1 MFIKLVEDKGM
12 IYFMW
17 NYNKDIDYWI
27 LFILIDSIYWFLY
40 KVFGFCIY
48 VNNKI
53 YKNNLIN
60 SFLIIRCI

>member
-48 VNNKI
+48 VNNEI
-53 YKNNLIN
+53 YENNFIN

>member
-12 IYFMW
+12 IYFKW
-17 NYNKDIDYWI
+17 NYNKDIGYRI

-48 VNNKI
+48 VNNEI
-53 YKNNLIN
+53 YENNFIN

>member
-17 NYNKDIDYWI
+17 NYNKDIGYRI

-48 VNNKI
+48 VNNEI
-53 YKNNLIN
+53 YENNFIN